1 MILRHQLACI
11 GVATLLL
18 LSLASIPGVD
28 ATLGVNYG
36 TVANNLP
43 TPADVVALLKTTT
56 ITRVKLYNA
65 DPAII
70 SAFSG
75 SGISLVVGVS
85 NDQIYS
91 LGRSPSFAQQWVT
104 ANVASYVPA
113 TNIIAIAVGN
123 EVLTASPNLQ
133 SSLVPA
139 MQNLHTGLVNLGLA
153 DRIKVS
159 TPHSFGVITKSY
171 PPNMGLFRADL
182 SADVFTPMLDFLA
195 QTGAPFMIN
204 AYPYF
209 AYRDDSKLSIAYALF
224 EPNTGVTDPAT
235 GLHYDNLFD
244 AQVDAVYAA
253 MGRLGHQ
260 DIKVV
265 VSETGWPSFGDAGE
279 SGVGV
284 TNAQTYNGNLI
295 KHLAQVTGTPA
306 RPNAAVET
314 YIFSLF
320 NENLKPGPAS
330 ERNFG
335 LFLPDRNTVYN
346 VGIQTGP
353 SPPMNSAPPPPPG
366 NSTSPP
372 PSTPAPASPPPP
384 PPPTAASP
392 PPASNGTA
400 PRPPP
405 PPTTSPPPNPAPA
418 HPPPPPTTTPTPPTA
433 SPPPPPPVVPTPPT
447 PPPPFSIPP
456 PPPFTP
462 PPSPPPPKAPAPS
475 TPPFNP
481 SPPSPP
487 MVMPPPPPAGI
498 LPPVVPS
505 PSPPMASPAPPTTP
519 GVTPPPSGKDTWCV
533 AKPGSSQV
541 DLQNALNFA
550 CGEGGADCSAIQD
563 SGPCFL
569 PNSLFSHASFA
580 FNSYYSKSGRNY
592 WNCFFGNSSLITITN
607 PSYSTCLYP

>member
-1 MILRHQLACI
+1 MILRYQLACI
-11 GVATLLL
+11 GVATLLF
-18 LSLASIPGVD
+18 SLAAFPGVD
-28 ATLGVNYG
+28 ATVGVNYG

-43 TPADVVALLKTTT
+43 TPADVVGLLKTTT

-65 DPAII
+65 DPAIL

-75 SGISLVVGVS
+75 SGLSLVVGVS

-159 TPHSFGVITKSY
+159 TPHSFGVLTKSY

-209 AYRDDSKLSIAYALF
+209 AYRDDPKLSIAYALF

-260 DIKVV
+260 DIKVL

-306 RPNAAVET
+306 RPGVAVET

-320 NENLKPGPAS
+320 NENQKPGPAS

-346 VGIQTGP
+346 VGIQTGT
-353 SPPMNSAPPPPPG
+353 SPPVNSAPPPPPG
-366 NSTSPP
+366 NSTTPPPSPPTPPPATPP
-372 PSTPAPASPPPP
+372 PSTPP
-384 PPPTAASP
+384 
-392 PPASNGTA
+392 SNGTA
-400 PRPPP
+400 PHPP
-405 PPTTSPPPNPAPA
+405 PPTTPNPTPA
-418 HPPPPPTTTPTPPTA
+418 HPPPPPTSPTA
-433 SPPPPPPVVPTPPT
+433 SPPPPVTPAPPTPPAASP

-475 TPPFNP
+475 TPPFTP
-481 SPPSPP
+481 SPSPP
-487 MVMPPPPPAGI
+487 MVIPPPPPGGI
-498 LPPVVPS
+498 PPVVPS
-505 PSPPMASPAPPTTP
+505 PSPPIESPAPPTTP
-519 GVTPPPSGKDTWCV
+519 GGTPPSGKDTWCV

-550 CGEGGADCSAIQD
+550 CGEGGADCTAIQA

-569 PNSLFSHASFA
+569 PNSLFSHASYA

-607 PSYSTCLYP
+607 PSYSICLYA